1 MCHHIYHID
10 LVYGAHLDFRNTHP
24 IDDRRANHFS
34 NFPPLFYH
42 RFVSYGYV
50 YKRGFSFFKK
60 GICRW
65 QPWRGVKSH
74 SYPVPC
80 APAFISMQ
88 MGFNADDAEYISI
101 QQQRKEEEKISYFC
115 LCAVVHLVDKW
126 VTPLLRSNQGPVYIG
141 PNDLTILRPF
151 LLT

>member
-1 MCHHIYHID
+1 MIDEPIIFQISRLFSITDLYRMVMYIKGDSLFLRREYVDGNPGGGSKAIHIRC
-10 LVYGAHLDFRNTHP
+10 L
-24 IDDRRANHFS
+24 
-34 NFPPLFYH
+34 
-42 RFVSYGYV
+42 
-50 YKRGFSFFKK
+50 
-60 GICRW
+60 
-65 QPWRGVKSH
+65 
-74 SYPVPC
+74 C

-126 VTPLLRSNQGPVYIG
+126 VTPLLRSNQGSVYIG